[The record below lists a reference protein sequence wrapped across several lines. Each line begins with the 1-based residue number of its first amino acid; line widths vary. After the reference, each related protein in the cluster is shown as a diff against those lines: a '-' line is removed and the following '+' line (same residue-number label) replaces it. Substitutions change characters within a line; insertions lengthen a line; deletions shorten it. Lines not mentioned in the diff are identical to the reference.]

1 MAKAKQQSQS
11 KAVVKWEEQLAKDAD
26 VAASMEANAGGGQF
40 FSLKSG
46 ILSWQDAPMPDN
58 EMAVIILDHIFET
71 AYYEGEYDSANP
83 QGPVAFA
90 FGRDEATLTWH
101 ESSIPELAGK
111 LCKDSEVCQWGSA
124 DKGRGKAAKET
135 RRLGLIPAGNFK
147 NGKFQLID
155 DESHFADVT
164 VGYMKL
170 PITSVKGFAGF
181 VKQVAGTLRRPPH
194 GIVTKVKVVPDPKNQ
209 FRVIFEPIENVP
221 DELMGIIMKRREEV
235 MAAIDFP
242 YQPNED
248 REAPAR
254 GKKPAKVQGRAARK
268 Y

>member
-1 MAKAKQQSQS
+1 MIMAKAKQQNKSL
-11 KAVVKWEEQLAKDAD
+11 VKWEEQLAKDAD

-40 FSLKSG
+40 FSLKGG
-46 ILSWQDAPMPDN
+46 ILSWQDAPMPNN

-71 AYYEGEYDSANP
+71 AYYEGEYDANNP

-90 FGRDEATLTWH
+90 FGRDEAKLTWH

-135 RRLGLIPAGNFK
+135 RRLALIPAGNFK
-147 NGKFQLID
+147 NGKFELID
-155 DESHFADVT
+155 DEAHYADT
-164 VGYMKL
+164 IIGFMKL

-209 FRVIFEPIENVP
+209 FRVLFEPNENVP
-221 DELMGIIMKRREEV
+221 DELMGVVMKRREEV
-235 MAAIDFP
+235 MQVIDFP
-242 YQPNED
+242 YQPNEE
-248 REAPAR
+248 REQQKPAR
-254 GKKPAKVQGRAARK
+254 GAKKPAGRVARK